1 MTTKIFLDTDIVLD
15 LLLERQPFYTSASKV
30 FALADR
36 KLISLFVSSVTFVNT
51 NYVLC
56 SHIGEKAAKSTL
68 RNLKI
73 IVTILPVDEKI
84 VGLALNSEFKDFEDA
99 IQHFTATENG
109 IKVLLSRNIKD
120 YKHAQLRVI
129 TADEF
134 IVINSK

>member
-15 LLLERQPFYTSASKV
+15 LLLERQPFYISASKV
-30 FALADR
+30 FTLADN
-36 KLISLFVSSVTFVNT
+36 KNISLFVSSLTFANA

-56 SHIGEKAAKSTL
+56 SQIGEKAAKSVL
-68 RNLKI
+68 RDLKI
-73 IVTILPVDEKI
+73 LVKILSVDEKI
-84 VGLALNSEFKDFEDA
+84 VELALNSEFKDFEDA
-99 IQHFTATENG
+99 IQHYTATENG

-134 IVINSK
+134 MVMNSK